1 MCLFTTST
9 LENKFLKFPEFF
21 LKIWNFHFLS
31 HALFSSVSIHTVTY
45 ITYIET
51 IGELEFSCIYIY
63 IHSIFPPQE
72 TLVSTETFWNISIL
86 DTNFEVDKMVPQ
98 ACDILFLFWFYRTI
112 FLCEF
117 SLLLNV
123 TSLSYPKH

>member
-1 MCLFTTST
+1 MCLFTASMR
-9 LENKFLKFPEFF
+9 ENKFLKFPEFF
-21 LKIWNFHFLS
+21 LKIWNCHFLS
-31 HALFSSVSIHTVTY
+31 HALFFSVSIHTVTY
-45 ITYIET
+45 ITYIERVR
-51 IGELEFSCIYIY
+51 ELVSYIYIY

-72 TLVSTETFWNISIL
+72 TLVSTETFWNISTL
-86 DTNFEVDKMVPQ
+86 DTNFVVDKMVPQ
-98 ACDILFLFWFYRTI
+98 ACDILFLLWFYRTI